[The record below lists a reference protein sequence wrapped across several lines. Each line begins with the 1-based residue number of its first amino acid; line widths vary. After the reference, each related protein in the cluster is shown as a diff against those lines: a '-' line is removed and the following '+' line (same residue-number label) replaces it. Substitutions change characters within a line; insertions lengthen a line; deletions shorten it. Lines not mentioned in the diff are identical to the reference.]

1 LAVLIEYAGFKLLD
15 PDPDQVARDIV
26 ALLGRRMSGIRCI
39 SDSTRT
45 FRDFR
50 VVPIL
55 LQKTLVFSVDSDLV
69 ALRRFA
75 VEADDDGR
83 LSQEQGQF
91 FYLFRLDEAVPVSS
105 NPRDCRGP

>member
-15 PDPDQVARDIV
+15 PDPDQVARDVV
-26 ALLGRRMSGIRCI
+26 ALLGRRMSGIRII

-50 VVPIL
+50 VL
-55 LQKTLVFSVDSDLV
+55 LQKTLVFSVDSDSV

-75 VEADDDGR
+75 VEADDDGAAQ
-83 LSQEQGQF
+83 SGTGAIF
-91 FYLFRLDEAVPVSS
+91 LFIPAR
-105 NPRDCRGP
+105 

>member
-15 PDPDQVARDIV
+15 PDPNQVARDVV

-55 LQKTLVFSVDSDLV
+55 LQKTLVFSVDSDSV

-75 VEADDDGR
+75 VEADDDGAAQ
-83 LSQEQGQF
+83 SGTGAIF
-91 FYLFRLDEAVPVSS
+91 LFIPAR
-105 NPRDCRGP
+105 